1 MYDPEAPKSDHE
13 IELEEVVRQLAYWLR
28 QAREDSAE
36 YKMIVR
42 QMEGI
47 RHGSELGGLLMEEY
61 DCGGISA
68 VNHW

>member
-1 MYDPEAPKSDHE
+1 MYDPDIPKTDDE
-13 IELEEVVRQLAYWLR
+13 IELEEIVRQLAYR
-28 QAREDSAE
+28 FRDAREDSAE

-47 RHGSELGGLLMEEY
+47 RRSELGGLLMEEY